1 MGSSDEGVAV
11 LKVPKSKVVATR
23 CGLVWFSAGFA
34 ENS

>member
-11 LKVPKSKVVATR
+11 LKIQIEGGCNK
-23 CGLVWFSAGFA
+23 VWFSAGFA